1 MLKTVSSAP
10 PESSAPPAPA
20 VHIAGASAAFAGRA
34 VFRDFD
40 FTARAGATVC
50 VLGPSGAGK
59 TTLLRLILGLLPP
72 GALSAG
78 AAGDETGAPFAGRA
92 AYMAQTDLL
101 LPWMNVRA
109 NVMLGAVLRGEKDRA
124 GARRRADA
132 LLAQTGLEGRGG
144 ALPGALSGGMR
155 QRAALARTLMEDK
168 PLIVMDE
175 PFANLDAV
183 TRERLQDQTA
193 AAFAGRTVILV
204 THDPL
209 EALRMGHDIAVLGG
223 APARVIERLSPEG
236 PPPRAVDAP
245 GMAEA
250 HARLMRLLK
259 EART

>member
-1 MLKTVSSAP
+1 M
-10 PESSAPPAPA
+10 
-20 VHIAGASAAFAGRA
+20 
-34 VFRDFD
+34 FRGFD
-40 FTARAGATVC
+40 FTAPAGKTLC
-50 VLGPSGAGK
+50 VLGPSGVGK

-72 GALSAG
+72 GAVTAG
-78 AAGDETGAPFAGRA
+78 RAGDETGAPLMGRA

-132 LLAQTGLEGRGG
+132 LLAQAGLEGRGD

-155 QRAALARTLMEDK
+155 QRTALARTLMEDK

-183 TRERLQDQTA
+183 TRQRLQDQTA
-193 AAFAGRTVILV
+193 AAFAGRTVVLV

-209 EALRMGHDIAVLGG
+209 EALRLGHEVAVLGG
-223 APARVIERLSPEG
+223 APGRVMERMVPEG
-236 PPPRAVDAP
+236 APPRALDAP
-245 GMAEA
+245 GMAET
-250 HARLMRLLK
+250 HARLMRLLA